1 VSFRRRRGS
10 RRPVEWLGTHLEP
23 YDDHFVLGLRW
34 LVRGEGE
41 PRPADDVD
49 ELAWFGPEELPAE
62 MAFAH
67 QDELL
72 RRWAARDLQRGK

>member
-1 VSFRRRRGS
+1 M
-10 RRPVEWLGTHLEP
+10 
-23 YDDHFVLGLRW
+23 
-34 LVRGEGE
+34 RGEGE